1 MSQQEMSTSG
11 DKTKQSLGRTR
22 ARKEEEDIGNARKCV
37 PANHSLK
44 YNNNNRYRKRLNG
57 RGVDRKRK
65 KERKRARE
73 RGRERKIRRRGR

>member
-22 ARKEEEDIGNARKCV
+22 AREEEEDIGNARKCV

-44 YNNNNRYRKRLNG
+44 YNNNNRDRKRLNE

-65 KERKRARE
+65 KERKREGERKKEERE
-73 RGRERKIRRRGR
+73 R